1 MRERMENPRWGEEP
15 DLPAP
20 LIARSLIRSSSSGSS

>member
-1 MRERMENPRWGEEP
+1 MRERMENPPCREEL
-15 DLPAP
+15 DLLAP